1 MTFVLANIFQPLID
15 VFERV
20 LLFFHDTV
28 GLSWGMSIIALT
40 IAVRTVLLPLTIKQF
55 KSMAR
60 LQQLA
65 PEMKALQ
72 TKYKDDKQRLQ
83 QETMKFYRENQ
94 VNPLGSCLPLVL
106 QIPVFIALF
115 YMLREDL
122 KIDICGPA
130 SKIEAVGPVS
140 STGCDQV
147 VPGSADFWFIP
158 DLTVAA
164 TGGVLVTLLVLYVVS
179 QLISSILMSVTADK
193 TQRTIM
199 IALPF
204 VFVFFIRTF
213 PAGLLV
219 YWITTNFWTVGQQ
232 MFVRK
237 ALDQPMPW
245 VVRKEAAAAK
255 AEGRPAPSP
264 FASRGDSLKTPA
276 AAPAVTPPPP
286 PRRKKKRSGR
296 RR

>member
-1 MTFVLANIFQPLID
+1 MTPVLANIFQPLID
-15 VFERV
+15 VFDHV
-20 LLFFHDTV
+20 MVFFHDAV
-28 GLSWGMSIIALT
+28 GLTWGMSIIALT
-40 IAVRTVLLPLTIKQF
+40 VAVRTVLLPLTIKQF

-72 TKYKDDKQRLQ
+72 VKYKEDKQRLQ

-115 YMLREDL
+115 YMLRKDL
-122 KIDICGPA
+122 KIDICGPE
-130 SKIEAVGPVS
+130 SRIKEVGEVAK
-140 STGCDQV
+140 TGCDQV
-147 VPGSADFWFIP
+147 IPGSADFLFIP

-164 TGGVLVTLLVLYVVS
+164 TGGVLAALLVLYVVS
-179 QLISSILMSVTADK
+179 QLFSSVLMSVTTDK

-199 IALPF
+199 LALPF
-204 VFVFFIRTF
+204 VFVFFVSSF

-219 YWITTNFWTVGQQ
+219 YWITTNLWTVGQQ

-237 ALDQPMPW
+237 ALGQPMPW
-245 VVRKEAAAAK
+245 VLRREAAVAK

-264 FASRGDSLKTPA
+264 FGGLGSASKAPSS
-276 AAPAVTPPPP
+276 APAVAPPPP

>member
-1 MTFVLANIFQPLID
+1 MTPVTANIFQPLID
-15 VFERV
+15 IFDHVMV
-20 LLFFHDTV
+20 FFHDTV

-40 IAVRTVLLPLTIKQF
+40 VAVRTVLLPLTIKQY

-72 TKYKDDKQRLQ
+72 VKYKEDKQRLQ

-94 VNPLGSCLPLVL
+94 VNPLGSCLPLVM

-115 YMLREDL
+115 YMLRKDL
-122 KIDICGPA
+122 KVDICGPEERIA
-130 SKIEAVGPVS
+130 EVGS
-140 STGCDQV
+140 LATTGCNQV
-147 VPGSADFWFIP
+147 VKGSADFWFIP

-164 TGGVLVTLLVLYVVS
+164 TGSVLAVLLVSYVLS
-179 QLISSILMSVTADK
+179 QLMSSVLMSVTTDK

-204 VFVFFIRTF
+204 VFVFFVRTF

-219 YWITTNFWTVGQQ
+219 YWITTNLWTVGQQ
-232 MFVRK
+232 LFVRK
-237 ALDQPMPW
+237 TLGQPMPW
-245 VVRKEAAAAK
+245 VARKEAAEAK

-264 FASRGDSLKTPA
+264 FGGPAQALAAEAAS
-276 AAPAVTPPPP
+276 PPPP
-286 PRRKKKRSGR
+286 PRKKKKRSGR